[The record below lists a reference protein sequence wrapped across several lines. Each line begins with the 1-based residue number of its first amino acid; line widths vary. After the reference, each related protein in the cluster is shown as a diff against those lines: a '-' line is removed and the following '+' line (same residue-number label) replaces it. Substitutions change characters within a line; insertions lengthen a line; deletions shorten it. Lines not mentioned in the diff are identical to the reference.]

1 MESETLYAETHYGTC
16 ELKAILSRL
25 TADTSNTTLKISYN
39 ASDNVNWTP
48 PHYDKGLAQHEAASL
63 ISQGQ
68 TKRETCGCSERQ
80 PLSAGAK
87 SGETRHTGSAGSNN
101 LMTART

>member
-48 PHYDKGLAQHEAASL
+48 LITTKAWRSMRPPH
-63 ISQGQ
+63 
-68 TKRETCGCSERQ
+68 
-80 PLSAGAK
+80 
-87 SGETRHTGSAGSNN
+87 
-101 LMTART
+101 